1 MFSKLWTAL
10 KGAANEGAEAV
21 ADNQALRILDQE
33 IREAKTALTESGQAL
48 QKISA
53 KRKLAENKVAG
64 FDAEIE
70 KYTRAARQH
79 VETDREL
86 ALECA
91 QKVTDLEQ
99 EKSNEASILAGF
111 SKSEETLKRNIQS
124 AKSNL
129 RRLEQQVD
137 QVKATESVQ
146 RAQVAASTNFQG
158 GNNKMKTAMDSLDRI
173 QAKQQERSA
182 ELEAAEELANE
193 ESGASL
199 DARLA
204 QAGKA
209 SSSEDALAAI
219 LAESK

>member
-1 MFSKLWTAL
+1 MFKKLWTAL

-21 ADNQALRILDQE
+21 ADNQAVRILDQE
-33 IREAKTALTESGQAL
+33 IREAKTAIHDSGQAL
-48 QKISA
+48 QKIAA
-53 KRKLAENKVAG
+53 KRKLSENKVSS
-64 FDAEIE
+64 FDVEID
-70 KYTRAARQH
+70 KYTKAARDH
-79 VETDREL
+79 AETDREL

-91 QKVTDLEQ
+91 QKVSDLEQ
-99 EKSNEASILAGF
+99 EKANEAAILAGF
-111 SKSEETLKRNIQS
+111 AKSEDTLKRNIQS

-146 RAQVAASTNFQG
+146 RAQVTASTSFSG

-199 DARLA
+199 DARLSK
-204 QAGKA
+204 AGSP

-219 LAESK
+219 LAKK

>member
-33 IREAKTALTESGQAL
+33 IREAKAAITESGQAL
-48 QKISA
+48 QRIAA
-53 KRKLAENKVAG
+53 KRKLAENKVAS

-70 KYTRAARQH
+70 KYTNAARQH
-79 VETDREL
+79 AESNRDL

-91 QKVTDLEQ
+91 QKVADLEQ
-99 EKSNEASILAGF
+99 QKTTETAILAGF
-111 SKSEETLKRNIQS
+111 AKSEDTLKRNIQS

-146 RAQVAASTNFQG
+146 RAQVAASSTYQG
-158 GNNKMKTAMDSLDRI
+158 GNAKMKTAMDSLDRI
-173 QAKQQERSA
+173 QKKQLERSA

-199 DARLA
+199 EARLS
-204 QAGKA
+204 QAGKP
-209 SSSEDALAAI
+209 SSGEDTLAAI
-219 LAESK
+219 LAKS